1 MPWTITRLCIDC
13 LDTGCVSVC
22 PVDCIYE
29 YTGDDR
35 GKFPNQLYIHPD
47 ECIDCGACEPECPWQ
62 AIFEEPAVPEI
73 FMDDIALNHA
83 TVETHDH
90 FKVALFQK
98 KEHPTPEQIAANKV
112 KWGMDPNA

>member
-1 MPWTITRLCIDC
+1 MRQC
-13 LDTGCVSVC
+13 C

-35 GKFPNQLYIHPD
+35 GKFLNQLYIHPD

-73 FMDDIALNHA
+73 FRDDIALNHA
-83 TVETHDH
+83 TVDMPDE
-90 FKVALFQK
+90 FKVAVSQK
-98 KEHPTPEQIAANKV
+98 KERPTPEQVAANKL
-112 KWGMDPNA
+112 KWGMDSNS